1 MQGTPP
7 IEQVVQ
13 FETFNQHFLSEF
25 WLNPLKIIILI
36 NIFFYHP
43 LHIQLHIL
51 NFLPSNI

>member
-13 FETFNQHFLSEF
+13 FETFNQHFLSEL

-36 NIFFYHP
+36 NIFFY
-43 LHIQLHIL
+43 QLHIL
-51 NFLPSNI
+51 NFLTSNI

>member
-13 FETFNQHFLSEF
+13 FETFNQHFLSEL